1 MPDEGVGRLN
11 SNAVNGLL
19 HVFMKSR
26 GRIRG
31 IYAHNVRLP
40 LLRMCFCFCLFMMHV
55 FSADF
60 SELQASG
67 PYVISSVHPHL
78 VAQASSPSAFALY
91 TSTTRKGHAASKKYA

>member
-1 MPDEGVGRLN
+1 
-11 SNAVNGLL
+11 
-19 HVFMKSR
+19 
-26 GRIRG
+26 
-31 IYAHNVRLP
+31 
-40 LLRMCFCFCLFMMHV
+40 MHV

-91 TSTTRKGHAASKKYA
+91 TPTTRKGHAASKKYA

>member
-67 PYVISSVHPHL
+67 PYVISSVHP
-78 VAQASSPSAFALY
+78 SPGRAGVFTQRICLIY
-91 TSTTRKGHAASKKYA
+91 IHY